1 MRQCPA
7 AGRADDVTALKSELE
22 ALKSDY
28 AARIAQLEARI
39 SQLETQASA
48 SAAAEAAAAEAAA
61 TAPAPEV
68 AAAPRAAGG
77 NPATAFNPAMSV
89 ILAGN
94 YAGTSQDPATY
105 AIAGFIPS
113 GGEVG
118 PGERSFNLGESE
130 LTFAA
135 NVDPY
140 FFGNLTASVSGD
152 NEIGVEEAYFRT
164 IALPEG
170 FVLKGGRFF
179 SGFGYLNEMHAHAWD
194 FVDQPLVYQ
203 AFFGGQFGAERC
215 AAQVG
220 GADGAVPRIRCG
232 DRQRPGI
239 SRHAP
244 RSQRLERCH
253 AFQPRRRRH
262 RRFDQLARRHL
273 VDRPRMPTIAATR
286 TSISSAC
293 RS

>member
-1 MRQCPA
+1 MPAIPA
-7 AGRADDVTALKSELE
+7 AGHADDVTALKSELE
-22 ALKSDY
+22 SLKSDY

-39 SQLETQASA
+39 TQLETQASA

-152 NEIGVEEAYFRT
+152 NEIAVEEAYFRT

-179 SGFGYLNEMHAHAWD
+179 SGFGYLNEVHAHAWD

-203 AFFGGQFGAERC
+203 AFFGGQFGQNGVQLKWVAPTVLYLEFGAETGNGQEFPGTHRDRNGLNG
-215 AAQVG
+215 ATLFSHVG
-220 GADGAVPRIRCG
+220 GDIG
-232 DRQRPGI
+232 DSTSWRAGI
-239 SRHAP
+239 SWID
-244 RSQRLERCH
+244 L
-253 AFQPRRRRH
+253 
-262 RRFDQLARRHL
+262 
-273 VDRPRMPTIAATR
+273 
-286 TSISSAC
+286 AC
-293 RS
+293 RGSQL